1 MAIIEL
7 SDGRRIPLVKPNL
20 WDGAAV
26 EKEMGWNRKAYQQN
40 MQSVSMQTAF
50 SIFASLR
57 RAGLDVTFT
66 QCAELD
72 GIENVR
78 AQPGDLAR
86 AGVDEEGEGEEGPDP
101 QSSATPGDA
110 ETDET

>member
-26 EKEMGWNRKAYQQN
+26 EKEMGWNRKAYAEN
-40 MQSVSMQTAF
+40 MRSASLQTAF

-57 RAGLDVTFT
+57 RAGMDVTFK

-72 GIENVR
+72 GIENLV

-86 AGVDEEGEGEEGPDP
+86 ADGDGEGEESPDP
-101 QSSATPGDA
+101 QSSATPDA
-110 ETDET
+110 DAIAAT